1 MKKATVAAVI
11 MVILLL
17 AHWAQGGVSMVRNGS
32 FENDGVIPDIAAKAP
47 QYWCDVN
54 LPVDKF
60 GGKVDT
66 VWSTYGDYSLTLYSE
81 ALGTFD
87 ANDMAT
93 VSQQVYLTDVNQI
106 LFDIKLSTN
115 WATIPWDSSKRSAI
129 LLIDGN
135 IVWDSNT
142 SLGPNANGEYL
153 NQTVDVNQIYKDANS
168 HTLSLGIRT
177 NIAEEDPYI
186 YYLAQ
191 WDFVK
196 FDTHCG
202 GFGYLP
208 EDLNRDCYVD
218 ILDLGMLAEEW
229 LGEEPAYNCDLFGD
243 DEGIVNLRDF
253 AIFASYW
260 RDDTCQQ
267 SNWCGGSDFDRS
279 RTIDFADLRIFA
291 EYWLEPV
298 VTLLS
303 DLNTDGAINFK
314 DVAIFANG
322 WLDNT
327 DWENWQDDNCYEMEL
342 LAGDIDDSGEVYYGD
357 ILMLADN
364 WLSEGRC
371 IRADINEDNIVNF
384 LDFAIIADEWL
395 LKSWLYGLE

>member
-1 MKKATVAAVI
+1 MKKTTVTAAITV
-11 MVILLL
+11 MLLL

-32 FENDGVIPDIAAKAP
+32 FENDGVINSITEEDPL

-54 LPVDKF
+54 IPSDRF
-60 GGKVDT
+60 GGWV
-66 VWSTYGDYSLTLYSE
+66 STGWKTHRGYSLTFYSGF
-81 ALGTFD
+81 ATFTAGD
-87 ANDMAT
+87 TAT
-93 VSQQVYLTDVNQI
+93 VSQQVYLTDVNEI
-106 LFDIKLSTN
+106 IFDVRLG
-115 WATIPWDSSKRSAI
+115 TIGGYPWDPNERSAV

-142 SLGPNANGEYL
+142 SLGPNADGEYL

-168 HTLSLGIRT
+168 HTLSLAMKANKDKTERFY
-177 NIAEEDPYI
+177 E
-186 YYLAQ
+186 YLVQ

-229 LGEEPAYNCDLFGD
+229 LAEEPAYNCDLFAD
-243 DEGIVNLRDF
+243 DESIVNLRDF
-253 AIFASYW
+253 AIFALYW
-260 RDDTCQQ
+260 RDSTCRQ
-267 SNWCGGSDFDRS
+267 SNGCGGSDFNRS
-279 RTIDFADLRIFA
+279 RTVDSADLMIFA

-303 DLNTDGAINFK
+303 DLSEDRVVNFK

-327 DWENWQDDNCYEMEL
+327 DWNNWQDDNCFEIEL
-342 LAGDIDDSGEVYYGD
+342 PAGDLNGD
-357 ILMLADN
+357 GVVNLRDFAVLTGDWM
-364 WLSEGRC
+364 SRGRC
-371 IRADINEDNIVNF
+371 IRSDIDGSEVVDYGDISR
-384 LDFAIIADEWL
+384 LTEQWL
-395 LKSWLYGLE
+395 QKSWLYGLK

>member
-1 MKKATVAAVI
+1 M
-11 MVILLL
+11 
-17 AHWAQGGVSMVRNGS
+17 
-32 FENDGVIPDIAAKAP
+32 
-47 QYWCDVN
+47 
-54 LPVDKF
+54 
-60 GGKVDT
+60 
-66 VWSTYGDYSLTLYSE
+66 
-81 ALGTFD
+81 
-87 ANDMAT
+87 
-93 VSQQVYLTDVNQI
+93 
-106 LFDIKLSTN
+106 
-115 WATIPWDSSKRSAI
+115 
-129 LLIDGN
+129 
-135 IVWDSNT
+135 
-142 SLGPNANGEYL
+142 
-153 NQTVDVNQIYKDANS
+153 
-168 HTLSLGIRT
+168 SLGIRT

-229 LGEEPAYNCDLFGD
+229 LGEEAAYNCDLFGD

-260 RDDTCQQ
+260 RDDTCGQ
-267 SNWCGGSDFDRS
+267 SNGCGGSDFYRS
-279 RTIDFADLRIFA
+279 GTVDFADLRIFA

-327 DWENWQDDNCYEMEL
+327 DWRNWPADNCFEIEL
-342 LAGDIDDSGEVYYGD
+342 PAGDLNDDGIVNLRDFAVLAGAKTLYYSNQKNYYKRNRQQGD
-357 ILMLADN
+357 RAGN
-364 WLSEGRC
+364 PNSTYNSP
-371 IRADINEDNIVNF
+371 IRAVCNPVAYCEHHLSYLWQRRTLLHFSQHLGKLGYHLPHQQQENKERRAQNHTRINHCAYNSGFKF
-384 LDFAIIADEWL
+384 LRFFHKVSHAGQD
-395 LKSWLYGLE
+395 